1 MTLYIHITRITLIII
16 CCVLSVNS
24 TNNINGII
32 QTSHKLGII
41 SWNLAEKS
49 PKEIK
54 FLRQNNSNSTNQYDI
69 IVFGVQEL
77 EDIRPRRNEGRRS
90 KLLHK
95 LQKQTL
101 GKLYVCIDKS
111 KLGGIQTNVYVKK
124 SLMKQVQDIQ
134 VVHVVC
140 GIGNVIVNKG
150 AICTLLK
157 INNRSI
163 CLINSHLAAHQHKVR
178 IRTIP

>member
-1 MTLYIHITRITLIII
+1 MTLYTHITWITLIIL
-16 CCVLSVNS
+16 CCILSVNS
-24 TNNINGII
+24 TNNINGIT
-32 QTSHKLGII
+32 QSSHKLGII

-49 PKEIK
+49 PKEIN
-54 FLRQNNSNSTNQYDI
+54 FLKQNNVNSTNQYDI

-90 KLLHK
+90 KLLYK

-124 SLMKQVQDIQ
+124 SLMNQIQDIQ
-134 VVHVVC
+134 VIQVVC
-140 GIGNVIVNKG
+140 GIGNVIHNKG

-157 INNRSI
+157 INNKSI
-163 CLINSHLAAHQHKVR
+163 CLINGHLAAHQHKVA
-178 IRTIP
+178 IQ